1 MAAQICETCK
11 RKNDWT
17 CYCSPNS
24 CCTDYE
30 ELIELTEEEK
40 KEDVMIRAANKAKI
54 TTHQVL
60 DVLIQEGVMGV
71 YNLGLKHMYEYLK
84 E

>member
-1 MAAQICETCK
+1 MAAQLCETCK
-11 RKNDWT
+11 YKHDWS

-30 ELIELTEEEK
+30 KEIKEG
-40 KEDVMIRAANKAKI
+40 KEDIMIRAANKAKI
-54 TTHQVL
+54 STHQVL
-60 DVLIQEGVMGV
+60 DVLIQGGAMGV

>member
-11 RKNDWT
+11 HKNDWT

-30 ELIELTEEEK
+30 EELKEEK
-40 KEDVMIRAANKAKI
+40 KEDVIIKASNKAKI
-54 TTHQVL
+54 TSHQVL
-60 DVLIQEGVMGV
+60 DVLIQEGAMGV

-84 E
+84 EN